1 MQCKYLSVDVVYL
14 KCVCEYLECRCSAS
28 TSSVGVVCFRN
39 VGVVCT
45 LIVGVQCA
53 YLEHGFVA
61 SVLCSYPDCEC
72 VLCSYPVSVQC
83 SHPECAVFI
92 PCERAVFI
100 P

>member
-1 MQCKYLSVDVVYL
+1 MYV
-14 KCVCEYLECRCSAS
+14 S
-28 TSSVGVVCFRN
+28 TLSVGVVQVLQCGCG
-39 VGVVCT
+39 VLQECGCVVCT